1 VEQKAYWVGLNL
13 VKGIG
18 AVRFKLLTD
27 FFGSAQAAWEAP
39 PDAWLSAGTS
49 PKSGLAVFA
58 SKATG

>member
-27 FFGSAQAAWEAP
+27 FSVLPRQPGKRRQMPGYLREFPQKQSHNFR
-39 PDAWLSAGTS
+39 
-49 PKSGLAVFA
+49 K
-58 SKATG
+58 